1 MQALQHLAGGTKL
14 FKQMNLQQI
23 LQPTLNL
30 IKETGA
36 FIRREGQNFDRSH
49 IEQKGLNDLVSYVDK
64 QAEER
69 LVNGLRQLMPGC
81 GFIAEE
87 GTAQASDEEYKWV
100 IDPLDGTTNFL
111 HGLPPHAI
119 SVGLLQ
125 GQELV
130 MGVVY
135 EVIGDELFWALKGQG
150 AYCNGQ
156 PISVSPIDKLSA
168 GLMATGFPYYDFGM
182 MEVYLQILNEFMRKS
197 HGLRRLGSAAVD
209 LVYTALGRFEGFYE
223 YNLNPWDVAAGILI
237 VQEAGGQVSDFKGG
251 NDYLF
256 GREII
261 ATNGRVHAEVL
272 EIIRSRWHAK

>member
-1 MQALQHLAGGTKL
+1 
-14 FKQMNLQQI
+14 MNPEQI
-23 LQPTLNL
+23 LQPTLDL
-30 IKETGA
+30 IKETGL
-36 FIRREGQNFDRSH
+36 FIRREGRNFDRSK

-69 LVNGLRQLMPGC
+69 LVSGLRQLLPGC

-87 GTAQASDEEYKWV
+87 GTAQAADEEYKWV

-111 HGLPPHAI
+111 HGLPPHAV

-125 GQELV
+125 GRELV
-130 MGVVY
+130 LGVVY
-135 EVIGDELFWALKGQG
+135 EVIGDELFWAQKGQG

-156 PISVSPIDKLSA
+156 RISVSPIDKLSG

-182 MEVYLQILNEFMRKS
+182 MEVYLQILNEFMRSS

-209 LVYTALGRFEGFYE
+209 LVYTAMGRFEGFYE
-223 YNLNPWDVAAGILI
+223 YNLNAWDVAAGILI
-237 VQEAGGQVSDFKGG
+237 VQEAGGTVTDFKGG
-251 NDYLF
+251 SDYLF

-272 EIIRSRWHAK
+272 EIIRSRWHKGQGK